1 MAEEFKCPTF
11 NAKIFIAGPIE
22 VAKQI
27 LREEMLKGGCVNI
40 YPTHYIYRG
49 GEELGYVVELINY
62 PRFPKGVDELKAE
75 SISLANRLLVETFQG
90 SYTIQFTDETYFFSR
105 RDW

>member
-1 MAEEFKCPTF
+1 MTEEARCVTF

-22 VAKQI
+22 TAKQI
-27 LREEMLKGGCVNI
+27 LREEMFKGGCVNI
-40 YPTHYIYRG
+40 CPTHYIYRG
-49 GEELGYVVELINY
+49 GEESGYVVELINY
-62 PRFPKGVDELKAE
+62 PRFPKEIDELKTDT
-75 SISLANRLLVETFQG
+75 ISLANQLLVKTFQG

>member
-1 MAEEFKCPTF
+1 MTEKVKCQTF

-22 VAKQI
+22 VAKQV
-27 LREEMLKGGCVNI
+27 LREEMFKGGCISI

-49 GEELGYVVELINY
+49 GEEAGYVVELINY
-62 PRFPKGVDELKAE
+62 PRFPKDITELKSSAI
-75 SISLANRLLVETFQG
+75 SIANELLEKTFQG
-90 SYTIQFTDETYFFSR
+90 SYTIQFTDETCFFSR

>member
-1 MAEEFKCPTF
+1 MVDEVKCKTF

-22 VAKQI
+22 QAKQI
-27 LREEMLKGGCVNI
+27 LRKEMFKGGCVNI

-49 GEELGYVVELINY
+49 GEESGYVVELINY
-62 PRFPKGVDELKAE
+62 PRFPKDEDELKISA
-75 SISLANRLLVETFQG
+75 ISLANELLEETFQG

>member
-1 MAEEFKCPTF
+1 MEVAVCKTF

-22 VAKQI
+22 TAKQI

-40 YPTHYIYRG
+40 YPTHFIYRG
-49 GEELGYVVELINY
+49 GEESGYVVELINY
-62 PRFPKGVDELKAE
+62 PRFPKEAHDIKNYAKA
-75 SISLANRLLVETFQG
+75 LANNLLEKTFQG

>member
-1 MAEEFKCPTF
+1 MEESNCKTF

-22 VAKQI
+22 EAKQI
-27 LREEMLKGGCVNI
+27 LRGEMMKGGCVNI

-49 GEELGYVVELINY
+49 GEESGYVVEIINY
-62 PRFPKGVDELKAE
+62 SRFPKEIVELKEYSKVIA
-75 SISLANRLLVETFQG
+75 SVLLEKTFQG